1 MAHEMDRDSARIRV
15 GQAAEMLG
23 VSVETLRRWEAD
35 GRIAMSR
42 SDGGQRVVAI
52 DEVAR
57 LLAERRRAALD
68 RPIVAQSARNRFAGV
83 VTRIERDRVAAVVE
97 VMAGAHRLVS
107 LMKDAGARI
116 DATFHCPHYPA
127 VNGPC
132 ECRKPGTLLYRRA
145 AEQFG
150 IDLAASLYVGDR
162 DRDIA
167 PGLTFGGFARL
178 VPSPSTPETEL
189 NGARE
194 RGLLA
199 TSLGDCVEAYMIQ
212 RQ

>member
-1 MAHEMDRDSARIRV
+1 MTRP
-15 GQAAEMLG
+15 
-23 VSVETLRRWEAD
+23 
-35 GRIAMSR
+35 
-42 SDGGQRVVAI
+42 
-52 DEVAR
+52 
-57 LLAERRRAALD
+57 RRAAFLD
-68 RPIVAQSARNRFAGV
+68 RDGTLIEDTNYLADASRVRLLPGVGDAVRTLNDGDLLVIV
-83 VTRIERDRVAAVVE
+83 VTNQSGIAQGLLTESQYEATRDR
-97 VMAGAHRLVS
+97 LVK
-107 LMKDAGARI
+107 LMKDAGGRI

-162 DRDIA
+162 DRDIS

-178 VPSPSTPETEL
+178 VPSPSTPEAEL
-189 NGARE
+189 NSARE

-199 TSLGDCVEAYMIQ
+199 TSLGECVEAYAKM